1 MQLRSLSIAAVA
13 AVALALTASA
23 HHSHSNYQ
31 TREFT
36 HLEGTVKA
44 LRWINPHSLI
54 HLEVMDDEGQPTV
67 WALEGASPIELA
79 RAGWK
84 RDDVKVGDT
93 IKVRCR
99 QQKDGSKG
107 CLLGFVTP
115 KGGVEKEFD
124 D

>member
-1 MQLRSLSIAAVA
+1 MKFKSLSLAAIG
-13 AVALALTASA
+13 AVCLAVTVWP
-23 HHSHSNYQ
+23 HHSASNY
-31 TREFT
+31 TKEFT
-36 HLEGTVKA
+36 HLEGTVKEF
-44 LRWINPHSLI
+44 RWINPHSWI
-54 HLEVMDDEGQPTV
+54 FLEVMDDKGQPTV

>member
-1 MQLRSLSIAAVA
+1 MQFRSLSLAAIAAVA
-13 AVALALTASA
+13 IALPTWA
-23 HHSHSNYQ
+23 HHSASNY

-36 HLEGTVKA
+36 HLEGTVKEI
-44 LRWINPHSLI
+44 RWINPHSWI
-54 HLEVMDDEGQPTV
+54 FLEVMDDKGQPTV